1 MSIPSFTPSLA
12 KIRKE
17 VIKGRTMRIVE
28 TFTKQHPEATLGA
41 VLRTMHGVATYKT
54 TISGKEQIRVGTS
67 QSG

>member
-17 VIKGRTMRIVE
+17 ARKGRTMRVVE
-28 TFTKQHPEATLGA
+28 MFTKQHPKATLGTA
-41 VLRTMHGVATYKT
+41 LRTMQGVVTYKT

-67 QSG
+67 